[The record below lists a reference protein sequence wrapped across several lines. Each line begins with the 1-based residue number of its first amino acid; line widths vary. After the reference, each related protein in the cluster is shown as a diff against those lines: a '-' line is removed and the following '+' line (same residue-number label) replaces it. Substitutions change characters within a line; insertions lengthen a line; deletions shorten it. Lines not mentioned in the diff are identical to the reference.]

1 MNMSRLVLGVF
12 AIGIAAAFYVTALG
26 YPDKAANMPLIYS
39 VVVALLGAAM
49 VGQEVL
55 AMLQRRR
62 VGVAEAMASPA
73 EGSNDGGE
81 NASAESGGRRKQWKA
96 MVVFLLAAFY
106 IYSISLAGY
115 LLATVAFM
123 GISLAMI
130 GHVSLR
136 FALVGIVLLVTMVWL
151 VFIGFL
157 GLPVPLLPPFL
168 S

>member
-1 MNMSRLVLGVF
+1 MNVSRLVLGAF

-55 AMLQRRR
+55 GTLQRRR
-62 VGVAEAMASPA
+62 VGAAEGMASPA

-81 NASAESGGRRKQWKA
+81 DASTEQGGQRKPWKA
-96 MVVFLLAAFY
+96 MVVFLLAALY
-106 IYSISLAGY
+106 IYSISLLGY

-130 GHVSLR
+130 GHVSRR
-136 FALVGIVLLVTMVWL
+136 FALMGIALLVTMVWL